1 MEDRILVWA
10 PPRDGRLTCDFLD
23 ESGFTC
29 RECATLEVLTSEW
42 QKGAAALVI
51 AGELLSASALANLQA
66 MLAAQA
72 AWSDPPIIVV
82 GGDNATDQLDA
93 ITALGNV
100 SLLHR
105 PVSLR
110 TLRSTVRSALR
121 ARRRQYQVR
130 DLLELKDDAERRKDE
145 FLAMLAHELRNPL
158 APLRTGLQLLRLQ
171 PPEET
176 VGRTLGM
183 MERQLTNLTRLVDD
197 LLDVSRIMRRKIALK
212 KAHTDLRTCARESV
226 DAAQCVVSETGL
238 TIDLDVPAAP
248 VIVDADSVRLEQ
260 MIGNVLNNAV
270 KFTPNGGAVRVA
282 LAVEDGEAVL
292 RVADTGVGIA
302 PEHLAHV
309 FDLFAQAPRTL
320 DRSEGGLGIGLTVV
334 KLLAELHGGQAHI
347 FSDGPGA
354 GTEVVVR
361 LPTVAA
367 EALRESHAIDEPGN
381 PDQHRRILVIEDNHD
396 VAEMLAA
403 YLQQMGHRVL
413 IAHDGNAGLEA
424 ALHHYPDVLICDV
437 GLPGVDGYAIAR
449 RLRQEDAFRS
459 CLMIAITG
467 YGEIAD
473 RERARKAG
481 FAHHLTKPADPT
493 QVADLIARA
502 VPLDEV
508 KGGEQHSRVDRAS

>member
-1 MEDRILVWA
+1 
-10 PPRDGRLTCDFLD
+10 
-23 ESGFTC
+23 
-29 RECATLEVLTSEW
+29 
-42 QKGAAALVI
+42 
-51 AGELLSASALANLQA
+51 
-66 MLAAQA
+66 
-72 AWSDPPIIVV
+72 
-82 GGDNATDQLDA
+82 
-93 ITALGNV
+93 
-100 SLLHR
+100 
-105 PVSLR
+105 
-110 TLRSTVRSALR
+110 
-121 ARRRQYQVR
+121 
-130 DLLELKDDAERRKDE
+130 
-145 FLAMLAHELRNPL
+145 
-158 APLRTGLQLLRLQ
+158 
-171 PPEET
+171 
-176 VGRTLGM
+176 M

-212 KAHTDLRTCARESV
+212 KAHTDLRKCARESV

-481 FAHHLTKPADPT
+481 FAHHLTKRPIRPRSPIS
-493 QVADLIARA
+493 LR
-502 VPLDEV
+502 
-508 KGGEQHSRVDRAS
+508 GRFRSMR